1 VLTADH
7 ETGGMAIQ
15 SGARDGSNM
24 KFAFTTKKHTPV
36 LVPVLAYGPGAERFA
51 GWMDNTDIPLRMA
64 ELWALPL
71 R

>member
-1 VLTADH
+1 
-7 ETGGMAIQ
+7 
-15 SGARDGSNM
+15 M